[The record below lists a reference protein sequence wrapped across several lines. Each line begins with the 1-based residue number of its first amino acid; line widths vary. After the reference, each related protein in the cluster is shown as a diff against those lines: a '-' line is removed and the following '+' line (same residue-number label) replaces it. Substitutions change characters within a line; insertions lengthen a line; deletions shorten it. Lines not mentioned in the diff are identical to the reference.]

1 MKHLTIKLRILIL
14 GLIAVGGVVIAGG
27 FGIFQLSRFNTQL
40 EADLIE
46 VRSGIHTLIDI
57 QTAAVAFKTQVQ
69 EWKNILIRGNQEQEF
84 SRYEKAFLEREK
96 FVQERLRT
104 ALDTL
109 RTHPANAGLLIRPT
123 A

>member
-1 MKHLTIKLRILIL
+1 L
-14 GLIAVGGVVIAGG
+14 
-27 FGIFQLSRFNTQL
+27 
-40 EADLIE
+40 
-46 VRSGIHTLIDI
+46 
-57 QTAAVAFKTQVQ
+57 QVQ

-109 RTHPANAGLLIRPT
+109 RTHPANAGLIADLDKLIQDHAALSTTYKTGARQF
-123 A
+123 